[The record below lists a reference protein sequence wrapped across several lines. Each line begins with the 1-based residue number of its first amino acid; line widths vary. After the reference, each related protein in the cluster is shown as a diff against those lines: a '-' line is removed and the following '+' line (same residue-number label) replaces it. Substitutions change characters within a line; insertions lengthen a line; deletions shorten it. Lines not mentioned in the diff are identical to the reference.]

1 MCVLLSVKR
10 ALLSCPLL
18 LFPCFCERAGLKEGV
33 TDEGLRALASAACG
47 GKLTSLA
54 LLGES
59 CCVPVCELMV
69 GSVNGRGH
77 AGCVLL
83 WRGLILLSCLHCLLY
98 FATKAQG
105 CTRE

>member
-1 MCVLLSVKR
+1 MYVAVCDGALSPLLSSC
-10 ALLSCPLL
+10 LLT
-18 LFPCFCERAGLKEGV
+18 FCQRAGLHRGV
-33 TDEGLRALASAACG
+33 TDSGLRALASAGCG
-47 GKLTSLA
+47 GKLTSLT
-54 LLGES
+54 LLGELA
-59 CCVPVCELMV
+59 VFPVCELMV